1 MMKTLPPWFPA
12 LVSLLTGLVAVPLIV
27 QVAASAV
34 VCPAPVV
41 CPTCVECP
49 AVVGCPPCAVASAAP
64 PVVPAPAPVE

>member
-12 LVSLLTGLVAVPLIV
+12 LVSLLTGLVAGAGAS
-27 QVAASAV
+27 QVAASPG

-49 AVVGCPPCAVASAAP
+49 EAVVVDPLPVLPLTP
-64 PVVPAPAPVE
+64 PVAE

>member
-12 LVSLLTGLVAVPLIV
+12 LASLLTGLVAGAGAS
-27 QVAASAV
+27 QVAASPV

-49 AVVGCPPCAVASAAP
+49 EAVVDPLPVLPITPSVA
-64 PVVPAPAPVE
+64 E